1 MISPRLV
8 KYMELGTRQMT
19 FGFDNRTA
27 DRLDSVFTFIEKKHQ
42 AEGPVPLEELISP
55 SQLLDAFGEEEILQT
70 VFWLAEERK
79 VHFSAGGRIV
89 SHRQTKKILTQ
100 SPGRP
105 VSIVINRPVD
115 GHRFSLALNTGA
127 AILPALD
134 RGIDQYA
141 FSRLIFSQFKTWQE
155 KLAFYAPRAEQPFF
169 PGKREIRNGRTLLA
183 RVLENQD
190 AHSLILSCVTYQ
202 SRLIQLAET
211 LNTLTRFYDQ
221 DLFFWQEFIER
232 MQAFQTNREEIRKDE
247 AIFETYRRLSA
258 ILESPFPFLRVE
270 EAKGLLKEVQAFHE
284 RIEHKKLL
292 AVRSRAMDRT
302 DKMVQKL
309 ISLFD
314 TFESDLEYRNQ
325 CLHDLRSL
333 NRRIGTSRCADEIR
347 ALLDEAK
354 DLFVDVI
361 EDI

>member
-1 MISPRLV
+1 MQGSGMITKQS
-8 KYMELGTRQMT
+8 
-19 FGFDNRTA
+19 
-27 DRLDSVFTFIEKKHQ
+27 EK
-42 AEGPVPLEELISP
+42 SR
-55 SQLLDAFGEEEILQT
+55 
-70 VFWLAEERK
+70 ERDK
-79 VHFSAGGRIV
+79 
-89 SHRQTKKILTQ
+89 
-100 SPGRP
+100 
-105 VSIVINRPVD
+105 
-115 GHRFSLALNTGA
+115 
-127 AILPALD
+127 
-134 RGIDQYA
+134 
-141 FSRLIFSQFKTWQE
+141 
-155 KLAFYAPRAEQPFF
+155 
-169 PGKREIRNGRTLLA
+169 
-183 RVLENQD
+183 VLENQD
-190 AHSLILSCVTYQ
+190 THSLILSCVTYQ

-247 AIFETYRRLSA
+247 AVFETYRRLST
-258 ILESPFPFLRVE
+258 ILESPFPFLQVE
-270 EAKGLLKEVQAFHE
+270 EAKGLLKDVQAFHE
-284 RIEHKKLL
+284 RIEYKKLL

-314 TFESDLEYRNQ
+314 IFESDLEYRNQ

-333 NRRIGTSRCADEIR
+333 NRRIGASRYADEIR